1 MKKSWL
7 VRWNKR
13 KSYSGKQYDQKD
25 YNEFSVKVR
34 EYDDKEFSDFSQ
46 LIAGGLMHG
55 NEYRLGKRLKELIN
69 CLDIDT
75 KTYLFG
81 NSSNRATF
89 IQSTVDTRDYLTHYD
104 RRHSAKIFYNNHLF
118 YSSIVLK
125 AVFAIIIYR
134 DLGLKK
140 MLF

>member
-1 MKKSWL
+1 
-7 VRWNKR
+7 
-13 KSYSGKQYDQKD
+13 
-25 YNEFSVKVR
+25 
-34 EYDDKEFSDFSQ
+34 
-46 LIAGGLMHG
+46 MHG

-104 RRHSAKIFYNNHLF
+104 RRDSAKIFYNNHLF

-134 DLGLKK
+134 DLGIEENVVLNRLKGNYYYANAIEQIK
-140 MLF
+140 AFIQ